1 MAKAATK
8 KAAPRPAAKNGSKG
22 GGKLVPL
29 HDRIVIHWR
38 RGDGHVYLVDDGS
51 TVYRYSTSP
60 MASAALSTEVEATL
74 VLPG

>member
-1 MAKAATK
+1 MTDVSDFDSLARVAE
-8 KAAPRPAAKNGSKG
+8 
-22 GGKLVPL
+22 L

-60 MASAALSTEVEATL
+60 MASAAMSTEVEDTL

>member
-1 MAKAATK
+1 MTDVSDFDSLARVAE
-8 KAAPRPAAKNGSKG
+8 
-22 GGKLVPL
+22 L

-60 MASAALSTEVEATL
+60 IAPATVNAELEDTL